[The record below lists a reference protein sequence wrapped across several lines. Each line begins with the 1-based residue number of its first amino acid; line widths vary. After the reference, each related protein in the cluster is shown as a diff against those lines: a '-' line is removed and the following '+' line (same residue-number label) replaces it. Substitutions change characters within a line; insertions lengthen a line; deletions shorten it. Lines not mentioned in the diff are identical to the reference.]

1 MKIVFIAG
9 SLRGGGAERVLS
21 VLANELSD
29 RGNEVT
35 VITKTPEC
43 DYLLYPPVSWNP
55 IFKKHEIK
63 SSYLN
68 KLGRRLSFHPK
79 LLLKIKKE
87 KPDLVISF
95 LVGMNG
101 KAIMICNLL
110 KLPVIVSEHTNY
122 QNDMNLFT
130 WVERRWLYKLADAVT
145 VLTKYDYTNY
155 YSKFLDNVY
164 IMPNPVS
171 FQSIE
176 SLSPRNKTI
185 LASGSLDR
193 WKIKGFDNLLKI
205 FSNVVKKHPEWK
217 LQIAGSGNKG
227 ENYLKQLTKTLNIEQ
242 NVEFLGFCNDLASIM
257 QTSSI
262 FIVSSRYEGFSMVL
276 VEAMSQGCA
285 CISYDCIAGPGEI
298 INHGVD
304 GILVQNQNPELMEKM
319 ISKLIDDEEL
329 RFRLGNNSKESVKRF
344 SVKKITDDWE
354 KLAESILS

>member
-21 VLANELSD
+21 LLANELSD

-35 VITKTPEC
+35 VITKAPEC
-43 DYLLYPPVSWNP
+43 DYLLHPSVSWNP
-55 IFKKHEIK
+55 IFKTHEIK

-79 LLLKIKKE
+79 LLLKVKKE

-101 KAIMICNLL
+101 KAIIIGNLI
-110 KLPVIVSEHTNY
+110 KTPVIISEHINY
-122 QNDMNLFT
+122 QTDMNLFT

-155 YSKFLDNVY
+155 YSKFLDNVH

-171 FQSIE
+171 FQSVE

-193 WKIKGFDNLLKI
+193 WKHKGFDNLLKI
-205 FSNVVKKHPEWK
+205 FSNVVKKHPEWR

-227 ENYLKQLTKTLNIEQ
+227 EEYLKQLAKTLNIEK
-242 NVEFLGFCNDLASIM
+242 NIEFLGFCNDLASIM
-257 QTSSI
+257 QASSI
-262 FIVSSRYEGFSMVL
+262 FILSSRYEGFPMVL
-276 VEAMSQGCA
+276 IEAMSQGCA
-285 CISYDCIAGPGEI
+285 CISYDCVTGPGEI
-298 INHGVD
+298 INNGVD
-304 GILVQNQNPELMEKM
+304 GILVENQNAELMETM
-319 ISKLIDDEEL
+319 LSNLISDESL
-329 RFRLGNNSKESVKRF
+329 RFRLGNNSKEAIKRL
-344 SVKKITDDWE
+344 SIENIANNWE
-354 KLAESILS
+354 QLAESVLS